1 MSQPQEQPPP
11 SQREKY
17 AKAVHN
23 AALFAVI
30 ACPVLALIPPRKL
43 DVYTLGLVGVTGYSA
58 NYLVAEST
66 GRTVWQ
72 HVSRQAINTPTRLE
86 KEQGSV
92 VGELQKEGRG
102 SRETWKMQ
110 RRKEIE
116 QDVEEGKGFGDM
128 IVDQIWHV
136 WNQGKSADEEEE
148 EE

>member
-1 MSQPQEQPPP
+1 MAQLQQQPPP

-23 AALFAVI
+23 AALVAAI
-30 ACPVLALIPPRKL
+30 ACPVLALLPPRKL
-43 DVYTLGLVGVTGYSA
+43 DIYTIGLVGVTGYSA

-72 HVSRQAINTPTRLE
+72 HVSRSPINTPV
-86 KEQGSV
+86 KVEQEQSSV
-92 VGELQKEGRG
+92 VGELQKESRG
-102 SRETWKMQ
+102 MRDSWKTQ

-136 WNQGKSADEEEE
+136 WNQGKVDEEEE
-148 EE
+148 EK